1 MGLNTCGW
9 LHIPLFFLQVKVG
22 FTVKASSN
30 IGGSI
35 ADLSK
40 KNKGSIVSLQ
50 KVLICY
56 SFVTL
61 HKLINYRSPGV
72 SAVLS

>member
-1 MGLNTCGW
+1 MTTEVKLRYEGAKYMWIRW
-9 LHIPLFFLQVKVG
+9 LHIPFFFLQVKVG
-22 FTVKASSN
+22 FTVKASPN

-50 KVLICY
+50 KVL
-56 SFVTL
+56 FAL
-61 HKLINYRSPGV
+61 
-72 SAVLS
+72 LS

>member
-1 MGLNTCGW
+1 MRYDGAKHIRLVW
-9 LHIPLFFLQVKVG
+9 LHIPWFFLQVKVG

-56 SFVTL
+56 SFITL
-61 HKLINYRSPGV
+61 LIITHYIN
-72 SAVLS
+72 